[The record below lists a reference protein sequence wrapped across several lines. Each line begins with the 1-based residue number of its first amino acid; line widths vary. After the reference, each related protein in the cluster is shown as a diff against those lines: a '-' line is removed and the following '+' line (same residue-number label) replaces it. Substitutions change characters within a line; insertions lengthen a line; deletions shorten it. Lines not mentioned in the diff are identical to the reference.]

1 MTETSSA
8 RKSLIDPEAL
18 VVRIENLTH
27 SVREAIQTKNARSFT
42 DSLQSLRSEVQTY
55 SNWRKHKGL
64 EPENGDERVEAC
76 QKSAIHSIRFQS
88 AS

>member
-1 MTETSSA
+1 M
-8 RKSLIDPEAL
+8 IDPEAL

-27 SVREAIQTKNARSFT
+27 SVREALQAKNTEDFKN
-42 DSLQSLRSEVQTY
+42 SLQSLRSEVQTY
-55 SNWRKHKGL
+55 ILWRKHKGL

-76 QKSAIHSIRFQS
+76 QKMVIHTIRFQS